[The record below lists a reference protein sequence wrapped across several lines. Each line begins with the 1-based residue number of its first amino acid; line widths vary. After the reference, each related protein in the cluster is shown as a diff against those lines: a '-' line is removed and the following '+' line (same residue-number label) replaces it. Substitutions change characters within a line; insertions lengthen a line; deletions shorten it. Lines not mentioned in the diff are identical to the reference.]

1 MNINMNK
8 SLNPED
14 SRGLSSLSVL
24 WKLLFVFMLCVAS
37 TTSFAKA
44 DNHCRPIFGS
54 VFNDLQDGK
63 NFAILRADFN
73 CNGVVDTIFAKQDNS
88 TTEKFD
94 LYAYSDINENGKTD
108 LKIRFMPKFLILYV
122 DVNEDGIDDYVGY
135 DYDYDL
141 KIDAY
146 L

>member
-14 SRGLSSLSVL
+14 SRDLSSLSVL

-54 VFNDLQDGK
+54 AFKDVQDGR
-63 NFAILRADFN
+63 NFDVIRADFD
-73 CNGVVDTIFAKQDNS
+73 CNGVVDTIFAKQINT

-94 LYAYSDINENGKTD
+94 LYAYSDTNENGKTD

-122 DVNEDGIDDYVGY
+122 DSNEDGIDDYVGY